1 MPVVVV
7 VILAAFVISSMVRHL
22 WQRIRARSTAAGESF
37 GAAFGGIVRR
47 EPGYWG
53 GQLSHLGL
61 ALAAVAIATT
71 SSLAVREEVR
81 IDLGEAVVVDDYCFV
96 YEGIFSE
103 PQAHRTVT
111 GVDIRLFRDDC
122 TTELDLLRP
131 SVNRYPNSTQP
142 IGTPAVRTGL
152 VDDVYV
158 TITSGD
164 ADRVGLDI
172 FVFPLMWLLWAGGMI
187 TVAGGL
193 WAFLMRREPLP
204 PDNEPQSDVVS
215 ARAA

>member
-1 MPVVVV
+1 M
-7 VILAAFVISSMVRHL
+7 
-22 WQRIRARSTAAGESF
+22 
-37 GAAFGGIVRR
+37 
-47 EPGYWG
+47 
-53 GQLSHLGL
+53 
-61 ALAAVAIATT
+61 
-71 SSLAVREEVR
+71 
-81 IDLGEAVVVDDYCFV
+81 
-96 YEGIFSE
+96 
-103 PQAHRTVT
+103 T